1 MDFYVAFMEIPVL
14 LSLLLTGQGRENV
27 WKILIDVMRRDDAV
41 HVQSKYMQ
49 GSAIFKRFD
58 PLELILAQTQDLAW
72 VSVLAVLHL
81 TYLIE

>member
-1 MDFYVAFMEIPVL
+1 MKIPVL
-14 LSLLLTGQGRENV
+14 LCLLLTGQGWENV
-27 WKILIDVMRRDDAV
+27 WKMCFLIDVMRRGDAV

-49 GSAIFKRFD
+49 GSAIFKRFH